1 MKNQV
6 KRLFNLIVICIFALC
21 ANAQESA
28 EVVRFNNKTHQ
39 KETLCTVHYK
49 TVGNVFYVD
58 TPFSY
63 LGIVFSDNKT
73 NKYAYE
79 KSLVLK
85 KDKNTNWYSV
95 KLDNSQFGNTTGRHI
110 SAIIVRN
117 CKSDKVKDRQ
127 CYDAYLYNNT
137 VVIASWK
144 GSPELNKDTR
154 NIIKHLEK

>member
-6 KRLFNLIVICIFALC
+6 KRLFNLIVICLFALC
-21 ANAQESA
+21 VNAQETA
-28 EVVRFNNKTHQ
+28 EVVRYNNKTHQ

-49 TVGNVFYVD
+49 TEGNVFYVD

-73 NKYAYE
+73 NKYVCE

-85 KDKNTNWYSV
+85 KDRNTNWYTV
-95 KLDNSQFGNTTGRHI
+95 KLDNSQFGNTNGRHI
-110 SAIIVRN
+110 TAIVVRN

-127 CYDAYLYNNT
+127 CYDAFLYNNT
-137 VVIASWK
+137 SEIASWK
-144 GSPELNKDTR
+144 GSPELNVYTK
-154 NIIKHLEK
+154 NIIKQLAK